1 MIMEDEMTAKRI
13 TKTTHVATDS
23 SLTPRQIKMTT
34 DEHSEVCTIRF
45 GNSFTLGV
53 VSPQDLMALADEI
66 DKFAKQA
73 YELHNPEE
81 FETMANNPAAQSRW
95 NVIRPDPG
103 SPDHHAVHDLAETT
117 FIQAGIDA
125 REALKALKAMKST
138 AEPLIDPFDEYAV
151 EAAEPTIKDEYNPED
166 PVNW

>member
-1 MIMEDEMTAKRI
+1 MTVKRI
-13 TKTTHVATDS
+13 TKTTYVYTDNS
-23 SLTPRQIKMTT
+23 ALTPQQIKMTT

-53 VSPQDLMALADEI
+53 VSPQDLIALADEI

-81 FETMANNPAAQSRW
+81 FETMASNPVAQSRW

-103 SPDHHAVHDLAETT
+103 SPDHHAVHDLAETS

-125 REALKALKAMKST
+125 REALKAMKST
-138 AEPLIDPFDEYAV
+138 ADPLIDPFDEY
-151 EAAEPTIKDEYNPED
+151 NPDD